1 MKALIAMSGGV
12 DSSVAAM
19 LAQNAGYECIGCTMQ
34 LFDAPSCPGS
44 CGNGTAGSTSISED
58 PAADARAVAETLGIP
73 FHLFD
78 MRDSFRQEVIEDFIE
93 QYSSGRTP
101 NPCIVCNMR
110 MKFGALLEKATDLGC
125 DRIVTGHYARII
137 RNEDSGMFTLAKA
150 KDLSKDQSYVLYH
163 LSQEQLSRI
172 LLPLGEYSKDEVR
185 GLAAEAGLVNAHR
198 TESQDICF
206 VPDGDYAAVIRS
218 YTGRDY
224 PPGDFV
230 DLEGNVIGTHKGIIS
245 YTIGQHKRLGQAF
258 GVPRYVCAIDG
269 ENNRITLG
277 GPEDVFASSAEL
289 KDCRWILGK
298 APEKEI
304 RCRVRLRYKQQ
315 EQWATVH
322 PILSDQTVADR
333 EGSTPDAEILFD
345 EPQRAITPGQA
356 AVFYDGDRVLGGGTI
371 CPTIP

>member
-19 LAQNAGYECIGCTMQ
+19 LAQKAGYECIGCTMQ
-34 LFDAPSCPGS
+34 LFDDPTQVGS
-44 CGNGTAGSTSISED
+44 S
-58 PAADARAVAETLGIP
+58 DAEAVARSLGMR
-73 FHLFD
+73 FHAFD
-78 MRDSFRQEVIEDFIE
+78 MRDRFKTHVIDDFIE
-93 QYSSGRTP
+93 QYSAGRTP
-101 NPCIVCNMR
+101 NPCIVCNR
-110 MKFGALLEKATDLGC
+110 TMKFGALLEKATELGC
-125 DRIVTGHYARII
+125 EKIVTGHYARIAFDND
-137 RNEDSGMFTLAKA
+137 RERYTLRKA

-172 LLPLGEYSKDEVR
+172 LLPLGEYTKDEVR
-185 GLAAEAGLVNAHR
+185 KLASDAGFVNASKA
-198 TESQDICF
+198 ESQDICF

-277 GPEDVFASSAEL
+277 GPDDVFSGTARVT
-289 KDCRWILGK
+289 DCRWIDGK
-298 APEKEI
+298 VPSPEI

-322 PILSDQTVADR
+322 PIISDQAGSIE
-333 EGSTPDAEILFD
+333 EGSSSDAEIVFD

-371 CPTIP
+371 IS

>member
-19 LAQNAGYECIGCTMQ
+19 LSLEAGYECIGCTMQ
-34 LFDAPSCPGS
+34 LFDEP
-44 CGNGTAGSTSISED
+44 TSED
-58 PAADARAVAETLGIP
+58 RGSAGPESIGSIEGEISDAEAVARSLGME
-73 FHLFD
+73 FHAFD
-78 MRDSFRQEVIEDFIE
+78 MRDRFRTHVIDDFIA
-93 QYSSGRTP
+93 QYSAGRTP
-101 NPCIVCNMR
+101 NPCIVCNKT
-110 MKFGALLEKATDLGC
+110 MKFGALLEKATELGC
-125 DRIVTGHYARII
+125 DRIVTGHYARIAFD
-137 RNEDSGMFTLAKA
+137 DSSGIYSLSKA

-163 LSQEQLSRI
+163 LSQKQLSRI

-185 GLAAEAGLVNAHR
+185 KLAADAGFVNANKA
-198 TESQDICF
+198 ESQDICF

-218 YTGRDY
+218 YTGKDY

-230 DLEGNVIGTHKGIIS
+230 DLEGNVMGTHKGIIN

-277 GPEDVFASSAEL
+277 GPDDVFSTETILTDCHWIDGLPSSSEV
-289 KDCRWILGK
+289 
-298 APEKEI
+298 

-322 PILSDQTVADR
+322 PTTADGVTSAGKGHALEAR
-333 EGSTPDAEILFD
+333 VIFD

-371 CPTIP
+371 IS